1 MILRE
6 LCQIES
12 LLLLLLLSS
21 ILLLLLLL
29 LLLSFPVVDNV
40 YRRTLT
46 QIRVQRIF
54 VRFILTF
61 CDVKIF
67 QSMDLTEFCFFND
80 RFC

>member
-1 MILRE
+1 MILQE

-12 LLLLLLLSS
+12 LLLLLLL
-21 ILLLLLLL
+21 LLLV
-29 LLLSFPVVDNV
+29 LSFPVVSKV

-54 VRFILTF
+54 VRCILTF

-67 QSMDLTEFCFFND
+67 RSMDLTEFCFFND